1 MPKRRFNLFQFLLN
15 NSTIVLFITVFVLF
29 GLTSPRLVIEGI
41 GLEFPRFWLPENML
55 NIIKQAAV
63 FAGIIGVGM
72 TFVLLTAGIDLSVG
86 SNMYLSVVCAGLL
99 MRSSGLEII
108 PALMVSIVVGTLFG
122 AFNALC
128 IVRLKIIPFMTTLA
142 TLVIGRGLGTALTES
157 RQIDFPERMNAFGQ
171 TLVLGF
177 IPMPIVVF
185 GLVVLAAWFILTR
198 TPFGRQVYAV
208 GNDIEAAKKAGIN
221 TDRTLV
227 LVYII
232 SGFCAGLAG
241 FILASQLGGRVDRSF
256 GETREFDAIAAAVL
270 GGTSLFGGVG
280 NVFGTVIG
288 ALLIQMVGTGLQF
301 NLVNLYLQPL
311 VRALIIFL
319 AIFFDSLREANL
331 QKLKRRFI
339 RPVESSGTTVTQPAR
354 ME

>member
-15 NSTIVLFITVFVLF
+15 NSTIVLFIAIFILF
-29 GLTSPRLVIEGI
+29 GLSSPRLVIEGI

-99 MRSSGLEII
+99 MRSSGLEIL
-108 PALMVSIVVGTLFG
+108 PALLVSIAVGTLFG
-122 AFNALC
+122 AVNAFC

-142 TLVIGRGLGTALTES
+142 TLVIGRGIGTALTES

-171 TLVLGF
+171 TLVFGV

-185 GLVVLAAWFILTR
+185 ALVVLAAWFILTR

-208 GNDIEAAKKAGIN
+208 GNDSEAARKAGIN

-227 LVYII
+227 LVYVI

-280 NVFGTVIG
+280 NVFGTVLG

-301 NLVNLYLQPL
+301 NLVNLYLQPM
-311 VRALIIFL
+311 VRAFIIFL

-339 RPVESSGTTVTQPAR
+339 RSVEAPASSASQSAGAD
-354 ME
+354 

>member
-1 MPKRRFNLFQFLLN
+1 MPKRRFNLLQFLLN
-15 NSTIVLFITVFVLF
+15 HSTIILFIAVFILF
-29 GLTSPRLVIEGI
+29 GLASPRTVIGDTGI
-41 GLEFPRFWLPENML
+41 EFPRFWLPENIL

-99 MRSSGLEII
+99 MRSINLEIV
-108 PALMVSIVVGTLFG
+108 PALAVALLVGLLFG
-122 AFNALC
+122 AVNAFC
-128 IVRLKIIPFMTTLA
+128 IVRLKIIPFMVTLA

-171 TLVLGF
+171 TMVLGI

-185 GLVVLAAWFILTR
+185 ALVLIVAWFVLSR
-198 TPFGRQVYAV
+198 TQFGRQVYAV

-221 TDRTLV
+221 TDRV
-227 LVYII
+227 LTMVYLI
-232 SGFCAGLAG
+232 SGLCAGLAG

-256 GETREFDAIAAAVL
+256 AETREFDAIAAAVL

-301 NLVNLYLQPL
+301 NLVNLYLQPM
-311 VRALIIFL
+311 VRAFIIFL

-331 QKLKRRFI
+331 KKLKRRFI
-339 RPVESSGTTVTQPAR
+339 RPVEDRGIVRQAA
-354 ME
+354 EAGD

>member
-1 MPKRRFNLFQFLLN
+1 MQKQPFNVFRFFLN
-15 NSTIVLFITVFVLF
+15 NSTIFLFIAVFIIF
-29 GLTSPRLVIEGI
+29 GLSSPRTAIGDTGI
-41 GLEFPRFWLPENML
+41 DFPRFWLPENIL

-99 MRSSGLEII
+99 MRSSGLEIV
-108 PALMVSIVVGTLFG
+108 PALFVSLLVGTLYG
-122 AFNALC
+122 AFNAFC

-142 TLVIGRGLGTALTES
+142 TLVVGRGLGTALTS
-157 RQIDFPERMNAFGQ
+157 SQQIDFPERMNAFGQ
-171 TLVLGF
+171 TMVFGV

-185 GLVVLAAWFILTR
+185 VLVVLAAWFILTQ
-198 TPFGRQVYAV
+198 TQFGRQVYAV
-208 GNDIEAAKKAGIN
+208 GNDIDVAKKAGIN
-221 TDRTLV
+221 TDRNLAM
-227 LVYII
+227 VYII

-241 FILASQLGGRVDRSF
+241 FVLASQLGGRVDRSF

-288 ALLIQMVGTGLQF
+288 AMLIQMVGIGLQF
-301 NLVNLYLQPL
+301 NLVNLYLQPMA
-311 VRALIIFL
+311 RAFIIFL
-319 AIFFDSLREANL
+319 AIFFDSLREANYK
-331 QKLKRRFI
+331 KLKRRFI
-339 RPVESSGTTVTQPAR
+339 RPVHSASPEAR
-354 ME
+354 AADAGD